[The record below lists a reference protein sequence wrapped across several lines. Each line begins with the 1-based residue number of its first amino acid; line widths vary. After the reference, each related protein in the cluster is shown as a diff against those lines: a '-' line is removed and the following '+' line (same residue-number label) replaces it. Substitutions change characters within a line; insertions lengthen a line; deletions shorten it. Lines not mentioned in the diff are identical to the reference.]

1 MIQLTQR
8 TPDFNQLLK
17 VFHKEIPERPVLFE
31 LFVCDEVLEAVTG
44 KSLKGA
50 AKLDRDKA
58 IIKTYEALGYD
69 YALVMPSEFEFKAG
83 NRDHKAFCIHE

>member
-17 VFHKEIPERPVLFE
+17 VLHKEIPDRPVLFE

-44 KSLKGA
+44 K
-50 AKLDRDKA
+50 
-58 IIKTYEALGYD
+58 I
-69 YALVMPSEFEFKAG
+69 F
-83 NRDHKAFCIHE
+83 